1 MLLYFLGAI
10 FLLVVLFFIFIRIKY
25 RFWAVQPV
33 YHVYDVYYWFF
44 NIGIIRHELPEKNRY
59 TNFKDIETITSEKVL
74 GDDSIMKA
82 KLTSFIDL
90 IQLNYLKND
99 DNTFLP
105 EKENII
111 PYFEGHNSP
120 SFFSFFWEPDVL
132 IDIKTNTTID
142 TKMLVGAITSR
153 PLTVTIYKTNNPE
166 PVKFDT
172 FYVDYLCV
180 KKGFRKKNIAP
191 QLIQTHEYNQC
202 HINKNICVSLFKK
215 EGELTGIIPLTVYQ
229 TYVFDMKN
237 WVKPPEQLHSKTTLL
252 VGDSQNMYYLYNFI
266 NELTNSKK
274 QGTNCKWD
282 ITIIPEMTN
291 LISLVKSKN
300 IYIYMLL
307 TDMEIEA
314 VYIFKKTCTNIEKG
328 KGLLSLIA
336 SINSINLSLTKFI
349 QGFKNVLWEILLNNP
364 NYHYLAIEDVSDNK
378 YIIDNIKVK
387 THPTFESPT
396 AYFFYNYAR
405 SPFDSN
411 RALIIN

>member
-10 FLLVVLFFIFIRIKY
+10 FLLIVLFFIFIRIKY

-33 YHVYDVYYWFF
+33 YHFYDVYYWFF

-82 KLTSFIDL
+82 KLTSFMDL

-132 IDIKTNTTID
+132 IDVKTNTTID

-166 PVKFDT
+166 PVKFDI

-202 HINKNICVSLFKK
+202 HINKNICVSLFKR

-364 NYHYLAIEDVSDNK
+364 NYHYLAIENVSDNK

>member
-33 YHVYDVYYWFF
+33 YHFYDVYYWFF

-74 GDDSIMKA
+74 GDDSIMKS
-82 KLTSFIDL
+82 KLTNFMDL

-132 IDIKTNTTID
+132 INVKTNTTID

-166 PVKFDT
+166 PVKFDI

-202 HINKNICVSLFKK
+202 HMNKNICVSLFKR

-252 VGDSQNMYYLYNFI
+252 VGDSQNIYYLYNFI
-266 NELTNSKK
+266 NELTNSKT
-274 QGTNCKWD
+274 QSRHCKWD

-300 IYIYMLL
+300 MYIYMLL

-364 NYHYLAIEDVSDNK
+364 KYHYLAIEDVSDNK

-387 THPTFESPT
+387 THPVIKSPT

>member
-33 YHVYDVYYWFF
+33 YHFYDVYYWFF

-82 KLTSFIDL
+82 KLTNFMDL

-132 IDIKTNTTID
+132 IDVKTNTTID

-166 PVKFDT
+166 IIKFDT

-202 HINKNICVSLFKK
+202 HMNKNICVSLFKR

-252 VGDSQNMYYLYNFI
+252 VGDSQNIYYLYNFI
-266 NELTNSKK
+266 NELTNSKT
-274 QGTNCKWD
+274 QSRHCKWD

-291 LISLVKSKN
+291 LVSLVKSKN
-300 IYIYMLL
+300 MYIYMLL

-405 SPFDSN
+405 SPFDAN